1 MLSSEAQAILDEM
14 YSAPQL
20 QGANGLVEI
29 DPVTRID
36 RTKGS
41 ELNRLVREN
50 ETKDSLE
57 IGLAYGFSTIWI
69 MDALAADGH
78 HIALDPFQLSLWK
91 GVGQAQAQR
100 LPGKRFE
107 FLEEYSIHA
116 LSDFIRADKRFDF
129 IFIDGNH
136 RFDDVLVD
144 FYLSDQAL
152 KVGGLMVL
160 DDMWMASIRT
170 VAAFVVANRAYQV
183 VRQASPGILALR
195 KMKDDDRN
203 WRHFR
208 PFGVAAKQPGG
219 LD

>member
-1 MLSSEAQAILDEM
+1 MLSAEAETILGEM

-20 QGANGLVEI
+20 QGSDGLVEI

-36 RTKGS
+36 RTKGA

-50 ETKDSLE
+50 GTSVSLE

-69 MDALAADGH
+69 MDALASDGR
-78 HIALDPFQLSLWK
+78 HIALDPCQSSLWK
-91 GVGQAQAQR
+91 GVGRTQAER

-107 FLEEYSIHA
+107 LLEEYSIHA
-116 LSDFIRADKRFDF
+116 LSDFIRAGKRFDF

-136 RFDDVLVD
+136 RFDVLVD

-152 KVGGLMVL
+152 EVGGLMVL

-170 VAAFVVANRAYQV
+170 VAAFVVGNRAYEM

-195 KMKDDDRN
+195 KLRDDDRN

-208 PFGVAAKQPGG
+208 PFAVATQQQGG
-219 LD
+219 LG